1 MFPVKDEEAEEYF
14 LRPKEEEEEEYSYI
28 KMMLFVAMI
37 VVAVAVFPTGDKQV
51 ASGRNLVELYKA
63 PVSAVPTAGKDD
75 FTIISPEETV
85 SNGQEIGSGLVVRNS
100 LLN

>member
-1 MFPVKDEEAEEYF
+1 MKDEEAEEYF
-14 LRPKEEEEEEYSYI
+14 LRPKEEEEEYSYI

-51 ASGRNLVELYKA
+51 ANGRNLVELYKA

-85 SNGQEIGSGLVVRNS
+85 SNVQEIGNGLVVRNS